1 MLLPASLRRRPA
13 ARRGAALAFAVTCT
27 LSTLFACAAG
37 ERLPPPLG
45 TERISRADQQAA
57 QDTYE
62 RGLTAFSQGSYEPAL
77 SDFTLVVER
86 YPSSRYA
93 GLALYWQG
101 RTAYQLGRDQAA
113 AAALDRYL
121 RLAADVPFGE
131 HASLLLAN
139 AFYNQTRYEAALQA
153 ALAVQ
158 SPPIEWL
165 DDYLALS
172 RDLLNRLPRPAIEAA
187 AARPPPRNFLA
198 PFYLQAARWAHASG
212 DAGRA
217 TDFASR
223 VTAFPELPADVLAEA
238 RGLVGPAG
246 REAAT
251 APRIGLLDPTDSRFG
266 AVAEEIRR
274 GIEMALEDVNRA
286 PGQGPPVTL
295 VARSVEADPDSTAA
309 VIRTLARNERVAAI
323 LGPLTSED
331 ALPAARLA
339 AEEGVPLVS
348 PTATD
353 ARLLEI
359 DPRVYTVNAL
369 DGAIGHTIGTFA
381 VRSLERR
388 RFAILAVDDAYGRI
402 QADAFAT
409 AVQASGGRVVYR
421 FQYQRGSTQYTDQ
434 LGAVVRSGAD
444 ALFIATKSPNEA
456 LRILNQMAFYEL
468 GGILP
473 LGTDAWN
480 DPEFYRQGRRFARG
494 YFADTFSR
502 DARITTWGAFADRYE
517 ARHQTEPTNLIPGWG
532 YDATRLAL
540 EWFAPGRTTEA
551 SAEYR
556 GATGLFRFGPQGV
569 RRAVIVHRIES
580 GEPVAVDW

>member
-1 MLLPASLRRRPA
+1 MLLPPSSGRRTA
-13 ARRGAALAFAVTCT
+13 ACRGAAFLVAIAAS
-27 LSTLFACAAG
+27 LWLLACAAA

-45 TERISRADQQAA
+45 TERISRADQEVA
-57 QDTYE
+57 QNAYE
-62 RGLTAFSQGSYEPAL
+62 RGLAAFSQGSYEPAL
-77 SDFTLVVER
+77 SDFSLVVDR

-113 AAALDRYL
+113 SAALDRYL
-121 RLAADVPFGE
+121 RLAPDVPYFE

-139 AFYNQTRYEAALQA
+139 ALYNQTRYEAALQV
-153 ALAVQ
+153 ALVVDSGPA
-158 SPPIEWL
+158 EWL

-187 AARPPPRNFLA
+187 AARVPPRNFLA
-198 PFYLQAARWAHASG
+198 PFYLQSARWAHS
-212 DAGRA
+212 AGAAPRA
-217 TDFASR
+217 TELASR
-223 VTAFPELPADVLAEA
+223 VVAFPELPPEILAEA
-238 RGLVGPAG
+238 RGLMGPAG
-246 REAAT
+246 RAAAT
-251 APRIGLLDPTDSRFG
+251 APRLGLLDPTDPRF
-266 AVAEEIRR
+266 ASVAEEIRR
-274 GIEMALEDVNRA
+274 GVEIALEDVNRGSGRSA
-286 PGQGPPVTL
+286 PVTL
-295 VARSVEADPDSTAA
+295 VARSAETDPDSTAA
-309 VIRTLARNERVAAI
+309 VIRTLARNERVEAI

-369 DGAIGHTIGTFA
+369 DGAVGHTIGTFA

-409 AVQASGGRVVYR
+409 AVETSGARVVYR
-421 FQYQRGSTQYTDQ
+421 FQYERGSTQYTDQ
-434 LGAVVRSGAD
+434 LGAIVRSGAD

-480 DPEFYRQGRRFARG
+480 DPEFYRQGRRFVRG

-502 DARITTWGAFADRYE
+502 DARITTWLSFADRYE
-517 ARHQTEPTNLIPGWG
+517 ARFGGAPANLIPGWG
-532 YDATRLAL
+532 YDAARLAL
-540 EWFAPGRTTEA
+540 ERLAHADGVVQGG
-551 SAEYR
+551 EYL
-556 GATGLFRFGPQGV
+556 GATGLFRFGPQGI
-569 RRAVIVHRIES
+569 RRAVIVHRIER